1 MTTVSVIGGGS
12 WGTALALISG
22 WANNKTLLWMR
33 DADTL
38 KSIEETRMNEKH
50 LKGVLLPD
58 ALEVTADLEHA
69 AAADILLL
77 VTPAQTIRET
87 LLKLKPFIRK
97 QSPIVI
103 CSKGIEIKT
112 GLSMHE
118 VGAAVVPE
126 HPIALLSG
134 PTFALDVA
142 QGFPITATLAASTL
156 SLSQTLC
163 QHLSSKTFRLY
174 PTHDL
179 AGVAIAGSL
188 KNVIAIA
195 TGIAHG
201 KGLAESSKASLITR
215 GLAEITRLGK
225 AKNANSDTFLGP
237 AGVGDLILSCTSLQ
251 SRNMHLGQLIGS
263 SGTPF
268 SKLSLGAL
276 SEGVYT
282 AKAIHLLSKKLAVE
296 MPISDAVYNILYE
309 DAEVGAEIS
318 KLLARPLK
326 PTGD

>member
-12 WGTALALISG
+12 WGTALALTSL

-33 DADTL
+33 DASAL
-38 KSIEETRMNEKH
+38 KSIEETRRNEKH
-50 LKGVLLPD
+50 LKGVLLPET
-58 ALEVTADLEHA
+58 LEVTADLEHA
-69 AAADILLL
+69 ATADILLL

-87 LLKLKPFIRK
+87 LLKLKPFVRK

-103 CSKGIEIKT
+103 CSKGIEIT
-112 GLSMHE
+112 SGLSMHE
-118 VGAAVVPE
+118 VGENILPE

-142 QGFPITATLAASTL
+142 KGFPITATLAASTL

-225 AKNANSDTFLGP
+225 AKNANRDTFLGP

-251 SRNMHLGQLIGS
+251 SRNMHLGQLIGES
-263 SGTPF
+263 NTPF
-268 SKLSLGAL
+268 SKLNYGAL
-276 SEGVYT
+276 SEGVFT
-282 AKAIHLLSKKLAVE
+282 AKAIHHLSKKLAVD
-296 MPISDAVYNILYE
+296 MPISDAIYNILYE
-309 DAEVGAEIS
+309 DAEVGSEIS

-326 PTGD
+326 TTCD

>member
-12 WGTALALISG
+12 WGTALALTSV

-33 DADTL
+33 DADAL
-38 KSIEETRMNEKH
+38 KSIRETRMNEKH
-50 LKGVLLPD
+50 LKGVLLPETV
-58 ALEVTADLEHA
+58 EVTADLERA

-77 VTPAQTIRET
+77 VTPAQTIREM
-87 LLKLKPFIRK
+87 LLFLKPFVRK

-103 CSKGIEIKT
+103 CSKGIEITT

-118 VGAAVVPE
+118 VGADILPG
-126 HPIALLSG
+126 HLIALLSG

-142 QGFPITATLAASTL
+142 NGFPITATLSASTL
-156 SLSQTLC
+156 PSSQALC

-174 PTHDL
+174 PTNDL

-195 TGIAHG
+195 AGIAHG

-225 AKNANSDTFLGP
+225 AKGANKDTFLGP

-251 SRNMHLGQLIGS
+251 SRNMHLGQLIGQS
-263 SGTPF
+263 NTPF
-268 SKLSLGAL
+268 SKLTYAAL
-276 SEGVYT
+276 SEGVFT
-282 AKAIHLLSKKLAVE
+282 A
-296 MPISDAVYNILYE
+296 
-309 DAEVGAEIS
+309 
-318 KLLARPLK
+318 
-326 PTGD
+326 